1 MAISMGLA
9 ALALALA
16 AGDAT
21 PATARAYTLVESR
34 IAPAT
39 ADGRYTLAE
48 ASARVEAAPA
58 TPDGRFK
65 LIEIR
70 QPAVGCDPFP
80 EELFAN
86 GFE

>member
-1 MAISMGLA
+1 MAAFAGLA
-9 ALALALA
+9 AALLALAT
-16 AGDAT
+16 AGGEGPGAQ
-21 PATARAYTLVESR
+21 AYTLVAPR
-34 IAPAT
+34 WGPAT
-39 ADGRYTLAE
+39 ADGRYTLVE
-48 ASARVEAAPA
+48 ASARVEAEPA